1 MSEFLIFNDKSSETP
16 INIANLA
23 YVCIQ
28 SKRNLNFSFILYVLN
43 VYFLLDFIQ
52 SIWFL
57 PS

>member
-1 MSEFLIFNDKSSETP
+1 MSEFLIFNDKSSEIP
-16 INIANLA
+16 INIANLV